1 MTTPEEKTIP
11 KKAGRGPAKNLTG
24 AQKAEAVA
32 LWRAGEITLE
42 GLSKKFKKRPETFSR
57 MFTRMG
63 ITKGSGAAAALKKA
77 EELVA
82 ERVVSDTELTLQRI
96 AEVRESH
103 FTMSRHLAKLAFR
116 EIINA
121 KNAELDVG
129 KLKDVMTVYKMASDV
144 VANSRKELFDLLN
157 VEKHEQAD
165 EIDNL
170 PDLTVRELTTN
181 EIEQLHASP
190 MDGDDDEDDLG
201 ADMLDLDEDNE

>member
-1 MTTPEEKTIP
+1 MTTPEEKTIT

-63 ITKGSGAAAALKKA
+63 ITKGSGAAAAIKKA

-96 AEVRESH
+96 SEVRESH
-103 FTMSRHLAKLAFR
+103 YTMSRHLAKLAFR

-129 KLKDVMTVYKMASDV
+129 KLKDVMAVYKMASDV
-144 VANSRKELFDLLN
+144 IGNSRKELFDLLN
-157 VEKHEQAD
+157 AEKYEKAED
-165 EIDNL
+165 IDNL
-170 PDLTVRELTTN
+170 PDLTVRELTN
-181 EIEQLHASP
+181 DEIEQLHSSP
-190 MDGDDDEDDLG
+190 IDDGMDEDDLG
-201 ADMLDLDEDNE
+201 GGMLDLDDGNE